1 MGHHKTNTPAS
12 HYNKMIFTVNI
23 AKEAPKNLVVKD
35 KWKKIRSIWKKETRD
50 LMEEIFSD
58 SSKPDL
64 PGSNLAPCFWN
75 FLKLIFS
82 RISLRA
88 YLDIW

>member
-50 LMEEIFSD
+50 FMEEIFSD

-64 PGSNLAPCFWN
+64 PGSNLD
-75 FLKLIFS
+75 LKLFKTEFFKNI
-82 RISLRA
+82 IKAVL
-88 YLDIW
+88 

>member
-35 KWKKIRSIWKKETRD
+35 KWKKLGASEKKKLVTSWKKFFQTAANPTSQEVTSPPASET
-50 LMEEIFSD
+50 F
-58 SSKPDL
+58 
-64 PGSNLAPCFWN
+64 
-75 FLKLIFS
+75 
-82 RISLRA
+82 
-88 YLDIW
+88 